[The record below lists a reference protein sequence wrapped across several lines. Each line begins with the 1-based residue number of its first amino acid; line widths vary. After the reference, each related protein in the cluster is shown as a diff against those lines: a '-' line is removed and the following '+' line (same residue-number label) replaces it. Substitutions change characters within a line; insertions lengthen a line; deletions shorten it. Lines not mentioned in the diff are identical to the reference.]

1 LLFSVS
7 ASLIGGAYGRKIV
20 EIAGAKLLRKARE
33 EARQVAKEESRS
45 LVGPPAAIAYTRA
58 ATEMI
63 NSGEPVKALEILN

>member
-20 EIAGAKLLRKARE
+20 EIAGAKLLPKARE

-45 LVGPPAAIAYTRA
+45 LVGPPAAIAYTPRGHG
-58 ATEMI
+58 
-63 NSGEPVKALEILN
+63 NDQ